1 MVTTFL
7 ALPASRQILLLVLL
21 GGTVAA
27 LYAGYNWSQQGEMQ
41 VLFSNLTPED
51 SGAIVTK
58 LKEQKIPY
66 SIAGNG
72 GTILVPSDKVHEL
85 RLLMATQSL
94 PQGGGVGF
102 EIFDRTSVGL
112 TDFVQKLNYRRA
124 LQGELARTVAQV
136 AEVERARVH
145 LAIPERSLFA
155 DRRERPRASVIVTL
169 RKGKTLSAGQV
180 QGISHLVA
188 SSVEGLQPHEV
199 TVVDSSGQILSQALG
214 DGVSQVAGAQLDSKR
229 ALEKDLEGR
238 VQSMLERVVGGGKAV
253 VRVSSV
259 LDLRQVERT
268 EETFDPNVQVVRSEN
283 RQQEKNASTE
293 KNEGGVAGTASNL
306 PDRTAPTA
314 EGGSNSSATRTT
326 ATVNYE
332 LNRSVSRIVEPVGTI
347 KRLSV
352 AALVDGRYD
361 VTTGKDGKVTR
372 KYIPRNEDEIKKL
385 EEVVKKAVGFSQE
398 RGDQVEVLNVAFDS
412 NAVEIGEPAGAAEAS
427 AGNPMMAQYIRYG
440 MLAVLAMVIFLFV
453 VRPMMRLLTSPVISA
468 EQLAMR
474 GATLPATVGQVE
486 AALGGAEM
494 SPFIS
499 MAQTNPQ
506 STAMVVQKWLKEK

>member
-7 ALPASRQILLLVLL
+7 ALPPSRQILLFVVLT
-21 GGTVAA
+21 GTIAV

-51 SGAIVTK
+51 SGAILSK
-58 LKEQKIPY
+58 LKEQKVPY
-66 SIAGNG
+66 SMAGNG

-85 RLLMATQSL
+85 RLLMASQSL

-124 LQGELARTVAQV
+124 LQGELARTVAQF
-136 AEVERARVH
+136 AEIERARVH
-145 LAIPERSLFA
+145 LSIPERSLFA

-169 RKGKTLSAGQV
+169 RRGKALSGGQV
-180 QGISHLVA
+180 QGIAHLVA

-238 VQSMLERVVGGGKAV
+238 VQSMLERVVGAGKAV
-253 VRVSSV
+253 VRVSST

-306 PDRTAPTA
+306 PDRTAPTT
-314 EGGSNSSATRTT
+314 EGGSNSSGTRTT

-332 LNRSVSRIVEPVGTI
+332 VNRSVSRIVEPVGTI

-361 VTTGKDGKVTR
+361 VTTAKDGKVTR
-372 KYIPRNEDEIKKL
+372 KYLPRNEEEIKKL

-412 NAVEIGEPAGAAEAS
+412 NAVEVGEPAGAAEAS
-427 AGNPMMAQYIRYG
+427 AGNPMIGQYVRYG
-440 MLAVLAMVIFLFV
+440 MLAVLAGVIFLFV

-474 GATLPATVGQVE
+474 GTTLPATVGQVE
-486 AALGGAEM
+486 AALGGSEM
-494 SPFIS
+494 NQFMSLG
-499 MAQTNPQ
+499 QTNPQ

>member
-7 ALPASRQILLLVLL
+7 ALPPSRQILLLVLL

-58 LKEQKIPY
+58 LKEQKVPY

-102 EIFDRTSVGL
+102 EIFDRTSVGQ

-124 LQGELARTVAQV
+124 LQGELARTVAQF

-199 TVVDSSGQILSQALG
+199 TVVDASGQILSQALG

-283 RQQEKNASTE
+283 RQQEKTASTE
-293 KNEGGVAGTASNL
+293 KNEGGVAGTPSNL

-361 VTTGKDGKVTR
+361 VTTGKDGKVAR

-453 VRPMMRLLTSPVISA
+453 VRPMMRLLTSPVVSA

-486 AALGGAEM
+486 AALGGPEM
-494 SPFIS
+494 NPFIS
-499 MAQTNPQ
+499 MGQANPQ